1 MKNFHFP
8 PKEDTKLFGA
18 TEYSVSPFLVG
29 GCSIPKGLCT
39 LHSSSYCRKK
49 VVALNM
55 PAVCATCILRMSML
69 VATLPITYSTIPKQY
84 WPSISL
90 VTHPFCTFAKQLRR
104 CCYYVWDH
112 STPKRR
118 CGHFKEDCMWSDF
131 EANPT
136 WEFIHLVRYCW
147 TTKSPLIKSN

>member
-8 PKEDTKLFGA
+8 PKEDANLFGA

-69 VATLPITYSTIPKQY
+69 VATLPITHTKTILAFNFSCHS
-84 WPSISL
+84 SILHICQAAEEVLLLRMRSL
-90 VTHPFCTFAKQLRR
+90 YTKEAVWAFQGGASIACGVTLRQ
-104 CCYYVWDH
+104 
-112 STPKRR
+112 TPL
-118 CGHFKEDCMWSDF
+118 GNSY
-131 EANPT
+131 
-136 WEFIHLVRYCW
+136 IL
-147 TTKSPLIKSN
+147 